1 MALSF
6 PSSPVGAGVPARAA
20 ALAAGVL
27 LAALSPAFLLWALLT
42 RSVAQFAWLTSMS
55 NIIAVFLAGTA
66 TAVSLVAWSRRSG
79 GKTAT
84 DSSRPRLVSLAEA
97 DPFAL
102 EVKRS
107 LEADAARRQ
116 VPALTPYVRR
126 GHDTKLEELAK
137 AAARGESQVAVV
149 YGESSTGKTRACW
162 EMLAPLRAASPAWRL
177 WHPIDPAPSSAL
189 LAGLPLIGPRTVIWL
204 NEARAYLNTPDE
216 AGEKAAARL
225 RELTRDPSRG
235 PVLVIATLWPEDW
248 RALTEE
254 PLRPDNVDRHS
265 QARKLLAGR
274 GHRIPAEFTPADPDE
289 LKRQSAA
296 DPRLAQA
303 VARAP
308 GRKIIQYL
316 AGVPLLMDRYDS
328 AGTSARALIH
338 AAMDARRMGHG
349 KALPLQLLANAA
361 PGYMPGDDPDLYGG
375 SDWLAAAL
383 ADASR
388 PLASGIEGPLTR
400 DRARAR
406 HRRGQKPDQVKPPE
420 TGECYHLAEY
430 LDQHGRRERH
440 DVVPPPAFW
449 DAALSTTA
457 ADLVALAYSARR
469 RGLVRTAALL
479 SKQAAPQSAWAA
491 RELVGIMNHVCPGDR
506 RPAQWSA
513 GHAPVSQTDG
523 IADLILAVNELADAR
538 FLVPLLARRPAAR
551 ASLDDPHA
559 IANLIYALEQAGA
572 PEQAEILAAR
582 AARHAAL
589 TRPYAVADL
598 LGHLQEQGKTLRAAA
613 VHAEVL
619 AERAARDAPLDNPRA
634 VAALLDA
641 LAGMNAGEL
650 AAILLSRHPA
660 RHAALTTPEAVAVL
674 LRALHKAGASEQA
687 AALAARVA
695 RESPLIQPATTAGL
709 LGVLLESGDQRHA
722 SALLSRDPASQ
733 ADVKDPRSVAG
744 LLRVMHKAGAD
755 GQAGILAR
763 RAAHGTAL
771 DDPGGAAD
779 LLAALHRAG
788 ALEHASVVAG
798 RASRETSLSE
808 PQGIVALLDAV
819 REAGTGDDGSLLL
832 RRAVENC
839 PRMPSSVPW
848 LVNWLWDNGSPEQAL
863 HLATRGSADVPA
875 GDLLAVANMLLVL
888 RRIQAHEQVA
898 ALLAR
903 DPASRVVLDTA
914 RHADANYLLSEL
926 RKAGTAEQASILT
939 GRLPTGGLIDL
950 FLSQDQNRGQY
961 PFGREQ
967 DGSPAPPWDWDSL
980 CQ

>member
-6 PSSPVGAGVPARAA
+6 PRSPVGAGVPARAA

-42 RSVAQFAWLTSMS
+42 RSASQFAWLTSMS

-66 TAVSLVAWSRRSG
+66 TAVSLLAWSRRSG
-79 GKTAT
+79 AKTAPG
-84 DSSRPRLVSLAEA
+84 SSRLRLVSLAEA

-102 EVKRS
+102 EVKKS
-107 LEADAARRQ
+107 LEADAAPRQ

-126 GHDTKLEELAK
+126 GHDTKLAELAK

-177 WHPIDPAPSSAL
+177 WHPIDPTPSGAL
-189 LAGLPLIGPRTVIWL
+189 VAGLPQIGPRTVIWL
-204 NEARAYLNTPDE
+204 NEAGAYLNTPDE
-216 AGEKAAARL
+216 AGEKAAAAL
-225 RELTRDPSRG
+225 RELTSDPSRG

-254 PLRPDNVDRHS
+254 PLRPAVDRHS
-265 QARKLLAGR
+265 HARKLLAGR
-274 GHRIPAEFTPADPDE
+274 GQRVPAEFAPADPGE

-328 AGTSARALIH
+328 ASTPARALIH

-349 KALPLQLLANAA
+349 KALPLELLANGAS
-361 PGYMPGDDPDLYGG
+361 GYMPGDDPDLYGG
-375 SDWLAAAL
+375 TDWLAKAV

-400 DRARAR
+400 VRARAR
-406 HRRGQKPDQVKPPE
+406 YRRGQKPDEVNPPE
-420 TGECYHLAEY
+420 TGEYYRLAEY

-440 DVVPPPAFW
+440 DIVPPPAFW
-449 DAALSTTA
+449 DAALDTTA

-479 SKQAAPQSAWAA
+479 SKRATPQSAWAA
-491 RELVGIMNHVCPGDR
+491 GELVEIMNHVCPGDR

-513 GHAPVSQTDG
+513 EHAPVSQTDG
-523 IADLILAVNELADAR
+523 IANLINAVKELAGVRSLA
-538 FLVPLLARRPAAR
+538 PLLARQPAAR
-551 ASLDDPHA
+551 AALDDPHA

-572 PEQAEILAAR
+572 QEQAEILAAR

-589 TRPYAVADL
+589 SRPFAVADL
-598 LGHLQEQGKTLRAAA
+598 LGHLHEQGKTMRAAA
-613 VHAEVL
+613 VHAAVL
-619 AERAARDAPLDNPRA
+619 AERAARDAPLDNPQA

-641 LAGMNAGEL
+641 LAEMNATEL
-650 AAILLSRHPA
+650 TAILLSRDPA
-660 RHAALTTPEAVAVL
+660 RHAALTTPESVAAL
-674 LRALHKAGASEQA
+674 LGALYKAGASEQA
-687 AALAARVA
+687 AALAVRIA

-709 LGVLLESGDQRHA
+709 LSILLERGDQHHA
-722 SALLSRDPASQ
+722 KALLSRDPASQ
-733 ADVKDPRSVAG
+733 TDVKDPRSVAG
-744 LLRVMHKAGAD
+744 LLRAMHKAGAD

-763 RAAHGTAL
+763 RASHGAAL
-771 DDPGGAAD
+771 DDPGGTAD
-779 LLAALHRAG
+779 LLAALHLVG

-798 RASRETSLSE
+798 RASREASLSE

-819 REAGTGDDGSLLL
+819 REVGTGDDGSLLL

-863 HLATRGSADVPA
+863 DLATSGSADIPA
-875 GDLLAVANMLLVL
+875 GDLLTVANMLLVL
-888 RRIQAHEQVA
+888 RRIKAREQAV

-914 RHADANYLLSEL
+914 RQADANYLLSEL
-926 RKAGTAEQASILT
+926 RKAGAAEQASILT
-939 GRLPTGGLIDL
+939 GRLPTGGMFDL

-967 DGSPAPPWDWDSL
+967 DGNPAPAWDWDGL
-980 CQ
+980 CE